1 MTTSNWQVYR
11 EPFSAT
17 LSRTIGIALIV
28 GGVLA
33 WRVRTLQLWPLAS
46 GLVLWFSFGGH
57 YVELWFLNWLRPRLS
72 RSRVSQVAARL
83 VVWFVGGV
91 GLGFGVVLTMRMS
104 PMTRAVRLPPRWVA
118 GIVFVAAEVIAH
130 GVLSLRR
137 RPSFFSGEG

>member
-1 MTTSNWQVYR
+1 MTSPWQPFR
-11 EPFSAT
+11 ERISAT
-17 LSRTIGIALIV
+17 LWRTFGIALV
-28 GGVLA
+28 LGGVLA
-33 WRVRTLQLWPLAS
+33 WQFGQLRAWPILSA
-46 GLVLWFSFGGH
+46 LVLWFSFGGH
-57 YVELWFLNWLRPRLS
+57 WVDLWFLNWLRPRLS